1 MYYSGWLKIM
11 EGSKVVIEYTP
22 IPYLGKKLNR
32 NDDGFP
38 SGCTLKLHSI
48 TVLDIGNQRPALDT
62 SSPSKRRRLVY
73 S

>member
-1 MYYSGWLKIM
+1 MHYSGWLKIVK
-11 EGSKVVIEYTP
+11 GSKVVIEYTP
-22 IPYLGKKLNR
+22 VPYSGKKPNR

-48 TVLDIGNQRPALDT
+48 TVLGMSDQRPALDT